1 MRPGMVVAQSVCVLL
16 FLPETRGKDLEAT
29 FRAFQHHWF
38 WKRHTGILDVHSE
51 PLPLHVKRLQ
61 VRAGLTYLVHVRSPG
76 VAHER
81 PGVTARKMP

>member
-1 MRPGMVVAQSVCVLL
+1 MVVLQSACVLL

-38 WKRHTGILDVHSE
+38 WKRHTGILDVHAE

-61 VRAGLTYLVHVRSPG
+61 VLLLVSGSLFPWFFGFFLGEGGGSSQV
-76 VAHER
+76 VMFEL
-81 PGVTARKMP
+81 

>member
-1 MRPGMVVAQSVCVLL
+1 MVQSVCVLL

-38 WKRHTGILDVHSE
+38 WKRHTGILDVHAE

-61 VRAGLTYLVHVRSPG
+61 ADRSSEVSAPVEEG
-76 VAHER
+76 PHAYQSLHPQASSVEQ
-81 PGVTARKMP
+81 P